1 MWNNPGVMA
10 DSQIKA
16 SGVPYFL
23 TADGLTEE
31 EFWKV
36 ANSLSG

>member
-1 MWNNPGVMA
+1 MA
-10 DSQIKA
+10 QPQTKDP
-16 SGVPYFL
+16 GVPYFL
-23 TADGLTEE
+23 TAEGLSEE